1 MILNLKQK
9 GQILV
14 SIFIFKVILILS
26 FLLFSELSNAASC
39 YSYGYSTTNPDSGRI
54 YQVYYD
60 DGLSVDGCT
69 EEVVLTSEEFARFEL
84 LEEQNS
90 QTIEITSM
98 SIAESFTWGFGTY
111 IGFWFLGYTIKNARM
126 VIRKA

>member
-1 MILNLKQK
+1 VILNLKQK
-9 GQILV
+9 GQITVIAVLLKITILLSFFLYSALSKAAV
-14 SIFIFKVILILS
+14 CQEYFYSTPAGQYRAYDSYYSDISINTKECPYSVILTP
-26 FLLFSELSNAASC
+26 SE
-39 YSYGYSTTNPDSGRI
+39 Y
-54 YQVYYD
+54 
-60 DGLSVDGCT
+60 
-69 EEVVLTSEEFARFEL
+69 ARFVL

-111 IGFWFLGYTIKNARM
+111 IGFWFLGYAIKNARM